1 MKDFNVYDD
10 FIAEDYFEHIE
21 SQIDKCWWSLQEQVA
36 YKGDVN
42 SDKSFYFVH
51 PIFDENVPKS
61 EMHNEL
67 HPLYTLL
74 DVKALIRTRAI
85 MYMNQGEQI
94 IHSPHVDMTYSHK
107 AALLYLNDNNGFTLM
122 ADGGVEI
129 KCDQSDRL
137 VFNRPDGSSCFQ
149 EQNKCMSKRNRLML
163 HDGSRPHCSS
173 TPTNTKKRVLIAVNY
188 F

>member
-1 MKDFNVYDD
+1 MKGFEVCDN
-10 FIAEDYFEHIE
+10 FIEEDYFEHIE
-21 SQIDKCWWSLQEQVA
+21 SQMERCWWSLQEQVA
-36 YKGDVN
+36 YKGDVLN
-42 SDKSFYFVH
+42 DKSFYFVH
-51 PIFDENVPKS
+51 PIFDENHQKS
-61 EMHNEL
+61 EMHDTL
-67 HPLYTLL
+67 SSLYTLL
-74 DVKALIRTRAI
+74 GVRALIRTRAI

-122 ADGGVEI
+122 ADDDVEI
-129 KCDQSDRL
+129 QCNQSDRL
-137 VFNRPDGSSCFQ
+137 VFNRTDGSSCFQ
-149 EQNKCMSKRNRLML
+149 DQNKCMSKRNRLML